1 MSLDPLTIAPRPP
14 EQLGDIELL
23 AIALNRSLTAAATL
37 LSRFGGVHGLARAA
51 PDELLRERVPP
62 RRAAMLHAALELGR
76 RSLAE
81 PLRAGVSLTDAA
93 HAERHMHARLG
104 HRSQEELHVVGLDVR
119 HRVLIEFVAAVGT
132 LAEVH
137 IDPRDVYRPLLRE
150 NAAAAIVVHNHPS
163 GATAPSESDVELTR
177 KLAAAGELLGV
188 KLLDH
193 IIVGRQAA
201 FSFARHGRM
210 PPCTR

>member
-51 PDELLRERVPP
+51 PDELLRERVPS

-163 GATAPSESDVELTR
+163 GATAPSDSDVELTR

-210 PPCTR
+210 PACTR